1 MNVSD
6 FDFDLPEELIAH
18 YPMPERTQSR
28 LLDVSPNQNGRPD
41 LQHKIFSDVE
51 SLIHPGDVL
60 VFNDTKVVPARLFG
74 QKATGG
80 KLEILFER
88 CLDEFTFLAHV
99 RASKSPKPGAR
110 IILDDG
116 IELRLLD
123 RQDALFVLQCP
134 DSIKVFDLL
143 EKYGH
148 IPLPPYIER
157 QDEML
162 DKSRYQTVYAQ
173 RPGAAAAPT
182 AGLHFDEALIA
193 RLKAKGVL
201 TAYVTLHV
209 GAGTFQPVRVENVKD
224 HVMHSEWIDVSAPT
238 VDLINQAR
246 EKGGRVIC
254 VGTTSVRSLES
265 ASQSGQ
271 LEPFQG
277 DTSIF
282 IYPGY
287 QFKSVDALITN
298 FHLPKS
304 TLLMLVSAF
313 SGKEAI
319 LAAYQEAINERYRFF
334 SYGDAMFLNPINPES
349 TT

>member
-28 LLDVSPNQNGRPD
+28 LLVVSPKGNQSPD
-41 LQHKIFSDVE
+41 LQHKTFADVE
-51 SLIHPGDVL
+51 SLINPGDVL

-74 QKATGG
+74 HKQTGG

-88 CLDEFTFLAHV
+88 CLDEYSFLAHI
-99 RASKSPKPGAR
+99 RSSKSPKPGTKIVIAE
-110 IILDDG
+110 G
-116 IELRLLD
+116 VELLMQE
-123 RQDALFVLQCP
+123 RQDALFILQT
-134 DSIKVFDLL
+134 SNQLKVFDLL
-143 EKYGH
+143 EQYGH

-157 QDEML
+157 QDETL
-162 DKSRYQTVYAQ
+162 DKSRYQTVYANK
-173 RPGAAAAPT
+173 PGAAAAPT
-182 AGLHFDEALIA
+182 AGLHFDDALIT
-193 RLKAKGVL
+193 RLKGKGVQ

-209 GAGTFQPVRVENVKD
+209 GAGTFQPVRVENILD
-224 HVMHSEWIDVSAPT
+224 HVMHSEWIDVSAET
-238 VDLINQAR
+238 VNLIQQAR
-246 EKGGRVIC
+246 AKGGRIIC
-254 VGTTSVRSLES
+254 VGTTSVRSLET
-265 ASQSGQ
+265 ASQSGM

-319 LAAYQEAINERYRFF
+319 LAAYQAAIENRYRFF
-334 SYGDAMFLNPINPES
+334 SYGDAMFLNPLI
-349 TT
+349 